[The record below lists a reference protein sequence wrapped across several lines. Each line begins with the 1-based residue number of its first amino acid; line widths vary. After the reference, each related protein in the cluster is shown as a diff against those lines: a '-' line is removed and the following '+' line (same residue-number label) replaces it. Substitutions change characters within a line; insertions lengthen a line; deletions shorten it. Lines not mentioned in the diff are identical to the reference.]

1 MKTVCNQFDIILNT
15 ARALGGFEEITS
27 TADTA
32 VWEAIAS
39 NYQKH
44 EVTSSSGK
52 VLAEITIDWIPAVE
66 YARKC
71 KSLYTQPV
79 EKWGEILGENPD
91 FFQRSVICSAHISFE
106 SKSANRSPNAGKD
119 FLQQLLYEIYL
130 IANLSVP
137 GCFNLFKSYIRA
149 RGAET
154 AIDPFSQTE
163 LELSEFLFEN
173 SWHCS
178 QDRPFIQVG
187 FLPFEDVFRWY
198 KSLNIGLKQVAKG
211 TAEKALFTLLHLG
224 RTSFLEPEATLWIAR
239 ALEALYETSPGGSF
253 QLLHRRISVLFGLDD
268 QQQATIK
275 KQLREFYNVRNS
287 FAHGGGSI
295 CHPMANESWDPLVDK
310 VFGRTIDANS
320 IAAAILLGSV
330 QELIRRRAVG
340 LMFNEQVLFIRPDES
355 C

>member
-1 MKTVCNQFDIILNT
+1 MITVCNQFEIILNT
-15 ARALGGFEEITS
+15 ARSFGGFEEITS
-27 TADTA
+27 TADVA

-39 NYQKH
+39 SYQKH
-44 EVTSSSGK
+44 EVTSNSGE

-71 KSLYTQPV
+71 KSLYTQPI
-79 EKWGEILGENPD
+79 EKWEKILGENPD
-91 FFQRSVICSAHISFE
+91 FFQRSVICSAYITFE
-106 SKSANRSPNAGKD
+106 SKRANCSPSAGKD

-130 IANLSVP
+130 VANLSVP
-137 GCFNLFKSYIRA
+137 GSFNLFKSYIRA
-149 RGAET
+149 KGAET
-154 AIDPFSQTE
+154 DKDPFSQTE
-163 LELSEFLFEN
+163 LKLSEFLFEN

-178 QDRPFIQVG
+178 QERPFIQVG
-187 FLPFEDVFRWY
+187 FLPFEDVFTWY
-198 KSLNIGLKQVAKG
+198 KRLNVGLKQVAKE

-253 QLLHRRISVLFGLDD
+253 QLLHRRISVLFGFDD
-268 QQQATIK
+268 QQQTTIK

-295 CHPMANESWDPLVDK
+295 CHPMANERWDPLVDK

-320 IAAAILLGSV
+320 IAAAILVGSV
-330 QELIRRRAVG
+330 QKLIRHKAVS
-340 LMFNEQVLFIRPDES
+340 LIFNEQVLFIRAGDS